1 MSKIIT
7 TTYLFKKYLD
17 IAKHIMLKKNEVSFH
32 GIDVH
37 KSTYVKK
44 VKSTLWN
51 LISGKKD
58 IW

>member
-1 MSKIIT
+1 
-7 TTYLFKKYLD
+7 
-17 IAKHIMLKKNEVSFH
+17 MLKKNEVSFH

>member
-44 VKSTLWN
+44 VKSTL
-51 LISGKKD
+51 
-58 IW
+58 